1 MPNIYIKNA
10 KNKMKKAIR
19 AKKKKNTEKDT
30 NDTYTENVP
39 IRVPTHEEAVEAAV
53 KAAHIHLKGYI

>member
-19 AKKKKNTEKDT
+19 AKKKKNTE